1 MRRREVLFGL
11 GAATLACHAAQGQQ
25 DLPVIGFMSGR
36 SAAESA
42 HLVAAFLRG
51 LREAG
56 FVEGRSVLIEF
67 RWAEGEYDRLP
78 GLAAEL
84 VRRPVSLLVAAGGDG
99 SALAAKRATATI
111 PVIFGMGGDPVEAG
125 LVESINRPG
134 GNVTGWTFWTA
145 QTESKRLGFLR
156 ELMPGVALIGVLL
169 NPLFPPFPQ
178 QLREIETAAGEV
190 GQRVA
195 LAEASNDAELGAS
208 LEALRQRGVSAL
220 LIASDPFFDT
230 RRDRIIAFAAESRL
244 PAIYQFRE
252 YAVSG
257 GLISYGPRSTGG
269 YYEGGVYAGRI
280 LKGTKPSELPVIQPT
295 RFELVINLKTVAALG
310 FVLPNSI
317 QLLAD
322 EVIE

>member
-1 MRRREVLFGL
+1 MRRREVLSGL
-11 GAATLACHAAQGQQ
+11 GAATLAFRVAHAQQ
-25 DLPVIGFMSGR
+25 ALPVIGFMSGR
-36 SAAESA
+36 SATESA

-51 LREAG
+51 LRDAG

-84 VRRPVSLLVAAGGDG
+84 VRRPVSLLVGAGGDG

-156 ELMPGVALIGVLL
+156 ELMPGVPLIGVLL
-169 NPLFPPFPQ
+169 NPLFPPYPQ
-178 QLREIETAAGEV
+178 QVREIETAAREV
-190 GQRVA
+190 GQGVA
-195 LAEASNDAELGAS
+195 LANASHDEELSAS
-208 LEALRQRGVSAL
+208 LDSLLQRGVKAL
-220 LIASDPFFDT
+220 LIASDPYFDT
-230 RRDRIIAFAAESRL
+230 RRDRIIAFAAENRL

-257 GLISYGPRSTGG
+257 GMISYAHAAPTHTTRAAFTPGGFSKARSR
-269 YYEGGVYAGRI
+269 ASC
-280 LKGTKPSELPVIQPT
+280 P
-295 RFELVINLKTVAALG
+295 
-310 FVLPNSI
+310 
-317 QLLAD
+317 
-322 EVIE
+322 